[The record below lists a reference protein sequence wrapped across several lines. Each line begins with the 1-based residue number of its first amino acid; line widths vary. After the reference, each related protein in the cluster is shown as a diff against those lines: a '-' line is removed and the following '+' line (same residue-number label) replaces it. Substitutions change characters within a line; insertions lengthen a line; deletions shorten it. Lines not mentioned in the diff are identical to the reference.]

1 MFSTHISA
9 QQTPSVAPWKN
20 GIVLNKQKAVSLK
33 GESVVVSQDSAT
45 VTELQKLDAEE
56 ATGDILYI
64 HPVGKI
70 SITHFMS

>member
-1 MFSTHISA
+1 MFSTHVSVK
-9 QQTPSVAPWKN
+9 QTPSVAPGKN

-33 GESVVVSQDSAT
+33 GEPVIVSQDSAT
-45 VTELQKLDAEE
+45 VRELQEFDAKE
-56 ATGDILYI
+56 ATGDVLYI